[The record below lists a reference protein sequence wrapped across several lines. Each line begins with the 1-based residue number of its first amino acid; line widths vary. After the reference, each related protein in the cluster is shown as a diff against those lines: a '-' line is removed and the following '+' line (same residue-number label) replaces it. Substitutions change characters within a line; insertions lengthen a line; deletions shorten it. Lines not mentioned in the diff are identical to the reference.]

1 MFHEA
6 PYVPGHV
13 SDTVPL
19 VVVND
24 WPAPTLNL
32 LVRIVLAN
40 VSYCVIG
47 CCVVVFSAVKL
58 LDDSVC
64 DVFRVQIFLPHGF
77 EVGLDANVVVP
88 DPYGALNVIV
98 PLGVVPGTAL
108 KIITVEFTMLL
119 TV

>member
-1 MFHEA
+1 VLLIVVFHEA

-32 LVRIVLAN
+32 LATMVLAN

-47 CCVVVFSAVKL
+47 YGVVIFSAVKL

-88 DPYGALNVIV
+88 DP
-98 PLGVVPGTAL
+98 
-108 KIITVEFTMLL
+108 
-119 TV
+119 